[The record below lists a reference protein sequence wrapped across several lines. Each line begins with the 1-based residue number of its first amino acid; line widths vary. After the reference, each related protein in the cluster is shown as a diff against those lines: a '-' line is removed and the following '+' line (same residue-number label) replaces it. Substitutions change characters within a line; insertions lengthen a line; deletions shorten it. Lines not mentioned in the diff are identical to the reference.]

1 MLRSV
6 YLRMSDCNEWFVSD
20 NLFRLQLLLFL
31 HYFRISGLYSLAFAT
46 LIVEYCKWF
55 VSDNFRISGP
65 HSLAFAAKQRILIVN
80 DLFQIISWPAPH
92 WTRLSSPAR
101 PLSGARLAAEVR
113 VEVARLYTVHRQ
125 LYCTHVS
132 CTAVHCLAQ
141 SFHYCPVHHGW
152 RHREKLHNSK
162 HFVVNQHWHQK
173 FYLANPEYNKPLNI
187 MQRSLII
194 IMIIIFQLFLTI
206 PQYL

>member
-20 NLFRLQLLLFL
+20 NLFRLLR
-31 HYFRISGLYSLAFAT
+31 HYFFIIFQNFRAIFAAK
-46 LIVEYCKWF
+46 LIVNINCKWF
-55 VSDNFRISGP
+55 VSDNFRISGL
-65 HSLAFAAKQRILIVN
+65 HSLAFAAKRRILIVN

-132 CTAVHCLAQ
+132 CT
-141 SFHYCPVHHGW
+141 HYCTLPGPVISLLSRTSRMETPRKTSQLTTFCHQTT
-152 RHREKLHNSK
+152 LTSK
-162 HFVVNQHWHQK
+162 V
-173 FYLANPEYNKPLNI
+173 LANPEYNKH
-187 MQRSLII
+187 
-194 IMIIIFQLFLTI
+194 
-206 PQYL
+206 